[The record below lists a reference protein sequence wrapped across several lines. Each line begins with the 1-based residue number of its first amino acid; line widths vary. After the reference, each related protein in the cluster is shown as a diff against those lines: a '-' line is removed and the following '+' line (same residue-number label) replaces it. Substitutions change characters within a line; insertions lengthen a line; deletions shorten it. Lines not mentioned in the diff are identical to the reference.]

1 MRSYK
6 LLSILFIF
14 GCFCIRSATAQNN
27 VENVE
32 VKLLPNFNEISF
44 NDFDSFSEDG
54 AIPTEFNELVG
65 RDISREFEAGD
76 NVEDILQIGD
86 LEASLAPQEF
96 TLNDINNRLQEPND
110 FSTLTLSEFSLIEG
124 QTLEDLVEAV
134 PGLGQEQAEDIEP
147 INALLEQEGIS
158 TDKQLSTLVE
168 DRSIANLELGSIDL
182 ESFSVDSIPN
192 LTDTELEN
200 FENYEQSAIS
210 EVPGLSE
217 VPLSNFPNGIPLNG
231 TFVARIDFIWGGAE
245 SRRSR
250 TISGSYVEGFQ
261 VPCNSNCEYL
271 ELDDLE
277 NIGAALQLPFEGK
290 QWIAGREHWV
300 LGGTG
305 CFSGLREPTGIHPFG
320 PAFKVV
326 LWRTDETTDTAL
338 IVMFFNI
345 KTNCG
350 ETPYVIGPIPFPF
363 GLVRVNDY
371 VFVGTG
377 G

>member
-1 MRSYK
+1 MK
-6 LLSILFIF
+6 
-14 GCFCIRSATAQNN
+14 N
-27 VENVE
+27 
-32 VKLLPNFNEISF
+32 
-44 NDFDSFSEDG
+44 
-54 AIPTEFNELVG
+54 
-65 RDISREFEAGD
+65 
-76 NVEDILQIGD
+76 
-86 LEASLAPQEF
+86 
-96 TLNDINNRLQEPND
+96 
-110 FSTLTLSEFSLIEG
+110 
-124 QTLEDLVEAV
+124 LVEAV

-147 INALLEQEGIS
+147 INALLEQEEIS
-158 TDKQLSTLVE
+158 TDEELDTLIE
-168 DRSIANLELGSIDL
+168 EQSIADLELGSIDL

-210 EVPGLSE
+210 EVSGLSE
-217 VPLSNFPNGIPLNG
+217 VPLGNFPNGIPLNG
-231 TFVARIDFIWGGAE
+231 TFIARIDFIWGGAE
-245 SRRSR
+245 SKRSQ

-261 VPCNSNCEYL
+261 VRCDSNCEYL
-271 ELDDLE
+271 ELDDIE
-277 NIGAALQLPFEGK
+277 NIGSAIQLPFEGR

-305 CFSGLREPTGIHPFG
+305 CFSGWREPTGIHPFG
-320 PAFKVV
+320 PTFKVV

-350 ETPYVIGPIPFPF
+350 ETPYVIGPIPFPL